1 MLVIAPISDMVAHV
15 AWARMKTLTKIE
27 GESLQGI
34 DTVELLPFLSPDS
47 MQYWPIPLS
56 RLDKLVYDSF

>member
-1 MLVIAPISDMVAHV
+1 MLVIAPISALVTHV
-15 AWARMKTLTKIE
+15 TRARMKTLTKIE